1 MTPRDRIGEALS
13 ANWLQRRDFLRQIHD
28 WRMEGRLALR
38 AGSDGYNGSLSWEQ
52 LDDDLD
58 FRFRGPFG
66 VGGFRIHGDSDRL
79 RIKTTRGDE
88 FLLTDPEA
96 EMAERFGWSLPVY
109 SMRFWMLGVSD
120 PAAGADETVDDD
132 GVLVE
137 LAQGGWLIRYDGYTE
152 KYGTLLPR
160 KIVMESG
167 DVRIRVVADRWTV
180 ALPDL
185 DVT

>member
-1 MTPRDRIGEALS
+1 MT
-13 ANWLQRRDFLRQIHD
+13 
-28 WRMEGRLALR
+28 
-38 AGSDGYNGSLSWEQ
+38 
-52 LDDDLD
+52 
-58 FRFRGPFG
+58 
-66 VGGFRIHGDSDRL
+66 
-79 RIKTTRGDE
+79 
-88 FLLTDPEA
+88 
-96 EMAERFGWSLPVY
+96 ERFGWSLPVY

-152 KYGTLLPR
+152 KHGTLLPR

-167 DVRIRVVADRWTV
+167 DVRIRVVADRWRV

-185 DVT
+185 DLT